1 MRIRP
6 PENRGAA
13 LASTLLIIL
22 FLTLFAFTLAN
33 LATFDLRTSSRNA
46 QKQKAFEAAQA
57 GLDAVTA
64 ELSTDPTLGK
74 AGEVFAATL
83 SDGSSYR
90 VTFDDTDTSQ
100 PFSANNL
107 DSLTPE
113 PIGYD
118 GRNVPAFHASLFA
131 VGTSPSG
138 ETSIVES
145 LIRLEGIPYAVAGS
159 ETVTLR
165 NMNVSAPGGDEAHVY
180 SGRFGSNSLSI
191 SGLLSLVTGDARSA
205 GLVNVGGGAIVQGAE
220 ESNISPETLPQLD
233 ISRFDTSLGPPGSYV
248 THTPGPIPVDIT
260 FGPGKHYIEG
270 PANYLLMTM
279 DRATVYV
286 SDDLT
291 ATALVG
297 TGTIFVNGETTFTA
311 NISMSGSDRITLFSN
326 EDIHF
331 GLLTV
336 FQGVVYSHGDI
347 RAAGVFQII
356 GAVYAVGSGGSG
368 GSVELGG
375 LLLSISNVLYDAQSA
390 AFASFW
396 LAQGGEADAVRV
408 YWRKLR

>member
-1 MRIRP
+1 MKLLSP
-6 PENRGAA
+6 KNRGAA

-46 QKQKAFEAAQA
+46 QKQMAFEAAQA

-74 AGEVFAATL
+74 ADEVFTATL

-90 VTFDDTDTSQ
+90 VTFDDSDTSQ

-107 DSLTPE
+107 DSLTAE

-165 NMNVSAPGGDEAHVY
+165 NVNVSDPDPGDVAHVY
-180 SGRFGSNSLSI
+180 SGRTGADSLNI
-191 SGLLSLVTGDARSA
+191 SGLLSVITGDARSA
-205 GLVNVGGGAIVQGAE
+205 GAINVGGGAIVQGDVE
-220 ESNISPETLPQLD
+220 PNISPETLPILNIAGFGNSGWPGQPTGFQPVG
-233 ISRFDTSLGPPGSYV
+233 IFGSGGHTVPGSVQYGTLTLNDTILFV
-248 THTPGPIPVDIT
+248 
-260 FGPGKHYIEG
+260 EG
-270 PANYLLMTM
+270 DLDVGLL
-279 DRATVYV
+279 
-286 SDDLT
+286 L
-291 ATALVG
+291 G
-297 TGTIFVNGETTFTA
+297 TGTIFVTGETTFLA
-311 NISMSGSDRITLFSN
+311 NVNMTGPDRITLFSQG
-326 EDIHF
+326 DINF
-331 GLLTV
+331 NLATI
-336 FQGVVYSHGDI
+336 FQGVVYSRGDI
-347 RAAGVFQII
+347 RAAGVFQVL
-356 GAVYAVGSGGSG
+356 GAVYAVSTPAGGG
-368 GSVELGG
+368 NIELGG
-375 LLLSISNVLYDAQSA
+375 LLLPLSNVIYNAEST

-396 LAQGGEADAVRV
+396 LAQGGEAEAVRV
-408 YWRKLR
+408 YWRRLR

>member
-1 MRIRP
+1 MKLSSHK
-6 PENRGAA
+6 NHGAA

-46 QKQKAFEAAQA
+46 QKQMAFEAAQA

-74 AGEVFAATL
+74 ADEVFTATL

-90 VTFDDTDTSQ
+90 VTFDDAETGQ

-159 ETVTLR
+159 QNVILR
-165 NMNVSAPGGDEAHVY
+165 NMNVSDPDPGDVAHVY
-180 SGRFGSNSLSI
+180 SGRLGADSLDI
-191 SGLLSLVTGDARSA
+191 SGLLSVITGDARSA
-205 GLVNVGGGAIVQGAE
+205 GEINVGGGAIVQGDVE
-220 ESNISPETLPQLD
+220 PNISPETLPVLD
-233 ISRFDTSLGPPGSYV
+233 IGAFANPSWTSSPSGLQP
-248 THTPGPIPVDIT
+248 
-260 FGPGKHYIEG
+260 
-270 PANYLLMTM
+270 
-279 DRATVYV
+279 ATVLLPGNYYV
-286 SDDLT
+286 DDPVQYLSLT
-291 ATALVG
+291 MNDATLYVNGDLDVG
-297 TGTIFVNGETTFTA
+297 VLLGSGTIFVNGETNFLA
-311 NISMSGSDRITLFSN
+311 NINMTGPDRITLFSN
-326 EDIHF
+326 EDVNF
-331 GLLTV
+331 SLATV
-336 FQGVVYSHGDI
+336 FQGVVYSRGNI
-347 RAAGVFQII
+347 RASGVFQVL
-356 GAVYAVGSGGSG
+356 GAVYSVGTPAGGG
-368 GSVELGG
+368 TVELGG
-375 LLLSISNVLYDAQSA
+375 LLLPLSNVIYNAEST

-396 LAQGGEADAVRV
+396 LAQGGEAEAVRV
-408 YWRKLR
+408 YWRRLR

>member
-1 MRIRP
+1 MKLSSRK
-6 PENRGAA
+6 NHGAA

-46 QKQKAFEAAQA
+46 QKQMAFEAAQA

-74 AGEVFAATL
+74 ADEVFTATL

-90 VTFDDTDTSQ
+90 VTFDDAETGQ

-159 ETVTLR
+159 ETVQLR
-165 NMNVSAPGGDEAHVY
+165 NMNVSDPDPGEVAHVY
-180 SGRFGSNSLSI
+180 SGRTGLDSLRI
-191 SGLLSLVTGDARSA
+191 SGLLSTITGDARSA
-205 GLVNVGGGAIVQGAE
+205 GIVSVTGGANVVGDE
-220 ESNISPETLPQLD
+220 DSNISPETLPILD
-233 ISRFDTSLGPPGSYV
+233 IANFDTSTIPGHQVHPGGPQLIDLSM
-248 THTPGPIPVDIT
+248 
-260 FGPGKHYIEG
+260 GPGDHYVNG
-270 PANYLLMTM
+270 SAQYLVLTL
-279 DRATVYV
+279 DRARVYV
-286 SDDLT
+286 DGDLQV
-291 ATALVG
+291 AAVLG
-297 TGTIFVNGETTFTA
+297 TGTIFVNGETTFVA
-311 NISMSGSDRITLFSN
+311 NVNMTGPNRITLFSDG
-326 EDIHF
+326 DINF
-331 GLLTV
+331 TLATI
-336 FQGVVYSHGDI
+336 FQGVVYSRGNI
-347 RAAGVFQII
+347 QASGLFQVI
-356 GAVYAVGSGGSG
+356 GAVYSVGKSTGGG
-368 GSVELGG
+368 NIELGG
-375 LLLSISNVLYDAQSA
+375 LLLPLSNVIYNSEST

-408 YWRKLR
+408 YWRRLR